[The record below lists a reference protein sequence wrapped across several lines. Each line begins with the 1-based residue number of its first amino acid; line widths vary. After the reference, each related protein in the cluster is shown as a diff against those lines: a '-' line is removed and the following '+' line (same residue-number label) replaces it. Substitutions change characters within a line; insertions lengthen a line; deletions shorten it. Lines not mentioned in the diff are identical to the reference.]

1 MNVISRLVKEGLICD
16 PESPRGRIIQES
28 SKLFA
33 ERGFEKTTVRDI
45 AAAVG
50 IQSGSLFHHFKVKED
65 ILKAIMEEAVRIC
78 VARQEEAVT
87 LAQTPREKLRMLI
100 RSELET
106 IHGATGRSMSILVLE
121 WRSISQHNQQELL
134 ELREQYERLW
144 FQVLE
149 ENSPGELAIRNI
161 PILRRLISGALSW
174 STHWYRNDGSIDL
187 DQLADYCL
195 ALVLKQPMTTED
207 EL

>member
-1 MNVISRLVKEGLICD
+1 MKIISRLIQEGLISD
-16 PESPRGRIIQES
+16 PESPRGRIIHES

-65 ILKAIMEEAVRIC
+65 ILKAIMEEAVRVCI
-78 VARQEEAVT
+78 ARQEEAV
-87 LAQTPREKLRMLI
+87 AGVQTPHEKLRMLI

-106 IHGATGRSMSILVLE
+106 IHGPTGRSMSILVME
-121 WRSISQHNQQELL
+121 WRSISESNQRELL
-134 ELREQYERLW
+134 TLREHYERFW

-149 ENSPGELAIRNI
+149 ENAEALAIDDVVL
-161 PILRRLISGALSW
+161 LRRLLSGSLSW
-174 STHWYRNDGSIDL
+174 STYWYRNDGDTNL

-195 ALVLKQPMTTED
+195 ALALKKP
-207 EL
+207 LSPKANP